1 MTRDEW
7 IAQIDAKPGD
17 WQMALIAADEIESDG
32 DELFAEQLRFRVQF
46 AMADLEPVDDTHE
59 LWKYLTKPPDIWML
73 WSNNNEWRAVERA
86 WCKANNV
93 RFIPAF
99 PRSLDDVYAGRELV

>member
-7 IAQIDAKPGD
+7 LAQIEANPGD

-32 DELFAEQLRFRVQF
+32 DELFAEQLRFAVQWCGQANDGVQVDYVM
-46 AMADLEPVDDTHE
+46 AMGRERHKWFGKKD
-59 LWKYLTKPPDIWML
+59 
-73 WSNNNEWRAVERA
+73 SNNRLEERM
-86 WCKANNV
+86 WCERHNV